1 MIDLSKIKPAH
12 TQRGAFVYIRQ
23 STPSQVEHNRESTQR
38 QYALVDRAVELG
50 WQREQVSVVD
60 EDLGLSGS
68 STDKRSGFA
77 RLTTAVALRLAGI
90 VLGIEVS
97 RLARNNADWYHLLDL
112 CAMTDTLIG
121 DADGIYHPAW
131 FNDRLLLGLKGT
143 MSEAELHIIRAR
155 LEGGIRNKAA
165 RGELRRALP
174 TGFVWGE
181 DEGEVLFH
189 PDESVRQAIRCVF
202 ERFAELGSARRVWLW
217 LRSEGLSFPAQYNYG
232 ATLRWGA
239 PTYTAVHSIL
249 TNPVYAGAYVYGKSR
264 HERMLNEEG
273 KIKQRSRKL
282 PQSQWAVLIHEHHQG
297 YIDRATY
304 EANQERIGKNVRPRP
319 HQPGGA
325 VREGA
330 ALLQGIA
337 SCGHCGRK
345 LRTQYPGRNA
355 RPGYYCAGKNIVNG
369 RGVYCLNIGGV
380 QIDQAVAQ
388 ALIEAVKPAALE
400 ATLQATQQ
408 LESDHDAALT
418 QWRLAVERT
427 RYEAERAERRY
438 RAVDPENRLVAR
450 GLEAAWE
457 MRLRD
462 LEQAQAE
469 LQRKTQSRPRTLS
482 PDEVQR
488 IRDLGADLNRV
499 WAAPTTTDRDKKELL
514 RTLLEEVIIAVQRDE
529 FHAHLTLRWKGGMI
543 TELDVHLPRLNP
555 ARIRTDEDTVELV
568 RRLAV
573 HYPDGVIAGILN
585 RQGRTTVRGERFS
598 ANQVGS
604 LRRYRHIARFEPP
617 AQPPQGKLVTIAGA
631 AEILGV
637 APSTIHRWLAEGII
651 AGEQITPGAP
661 WNIRITDELRAR
673 FVEQTPAGY
682 MAMLEATLRL
692 GVSRQTVL
700 QRVKRGELEAV
711 HVVRGRRKGI
721 RIKIIDNQPD
731 LFTHSS

>member
-1 MIDLSKIKPAH
+1 MTDVSKIKPAH
-12 TQRGAFVYIRQ
+12 TQRSAFVYIRQ
-23 STPSQVEHNRESTQR
+23 STASQVEHNRESTQR

-50 WQREQVSVVD
+50 WQRERVNVVD
-60 EDLGLSGS
+60 EDLGVSGA

-77 RLTTAVALRLAGI
+77 RLIAAVALRLAGI
-90 VLGIEVS
+90 VLGLEAS
-97 RLARNNADWYHLLDL
+97 RLARNNADWYRLLDL

-131 FNDRLLLGLKGT
+131 FNDRLVLGLKGT

-181 DEGEVLFH
+181 DDGEVLLH
-189 PDESVRQAIRCVF
+189 PDESVRQLIRSVF
-202 ERFAELGSARRVWLW
+202 ERFAEFGSARRVWLW

-232 ATLRWGA
+232 REMRWGA
-239 PTYTAVHSIL
+239 PTYTAIHSIL
-249 TNPVYAGAYVYGKSR
+249 TNPTYAGAYVYGKSR
-264 HERMLNEEG
+264 HERILDEEG
-273 KIKQRSRKL
+273 RIKQRSRKL
-282 PQSQWAVLIHEHHQG
+282 PQSQWAVLIQEHHQG

-304 EANQERIGKNVRPRP
+304 EANQARIGKNVRPRP

-325 VREGA
+325 VRDGA

-388 ALIEAVKPAALE
+388 ALLEALKPAAFE

-408 LESDHDAALT
+408 LESDHDAALA

-438 RAVDPENRLVAR
+438 RTVDPENRLVAR

-457 MRLRD
+457 QRLRD

-469 LQRKTQSRPRTLS
+469 LERKSQSRPRTLS
-482 PDEVQR
+482 PEDYQR
-488 IRDLGADLNRV
+488 IRALGADLNRV
-499 WAAPTTTDRDKKELL
+499 WAAPSTTDRDKKELL
-514 RTLLEEVIIAVQRDE
+514 RTLLEEVIITLQRDE
-529 FHAHLTLRWKGGMI
+529 FRAHLTLRWKGGMI
-543 TELDVHLPRLNP
+543 TELEVHLPRLNP

-585 RQGRTTVRGERFS
+585 RQGRKTVRGERFS

-604 LRRYRHIARFEPP
+604 LRRYRNIARFEPP
-617 AQPPQGKLVTIAGA
+617 AQLPQGELVTIAGA
-631 AEILGV
+631 AGILKV
-637 APSTIHRWLAEGII
+637 APSTLHRWLAEGII

-661 WNIRITDELRAR
+661 WQIRITDELRAR
-673 FVEQTPAGY
+673 FVEEAPEGY
-682 MAMLEATLRL
+682 VAMLEATLL
-692 GVSRQTVL
+692 LKVSRQTVL
-700 QRVKRGELEAV
+700 QRVKRGELDAV
-711 HVVRGRRKGI
+711 HVIRGRRKGI
-721 RIKIIDNQPD
+721 RIKIVDNQPD

>member
-1 MIDLSKIKPAH
+1 
-12 TQRGAFVYIRQ
+12 
-23 STPSQVEHNRESTQR
+23 
-38 QYALVDRAVELG
+38 
-50 WQREQVSVVD
+50 
-60 EDLGLSGS
+60 
-68 STDKRSGFA
+68 
-77 RLTTAVALRLAGI
+77 
-90 VLGIEVS
+90 
-97 RLARNNADWYHLLDL
+97 
-112 CAMTDTLIG
+112 
-121 DADGIYHPAW
+121 
-131 FNDRLLLGLKGT
+131 

-165 RGELRRALP
+165 RGELRRGLP

-181 DEGEVLFH
+181 EDGEILLH
-189 PDESVRQAIRCVF
+189 PNEAVGQVIRCVF

-217 LRSEGLSFPAQYNYG
+217 LRSEGLSFPAQYNDG
-232 ATLRWGA
+232 TDIRWGT
-239 PTYTAVHSIL
+239 PTYTAIHSIL
-249 TNPVYAGAYVYGKSR
+249 TNPVYAGAYVYGKTR
-264 HERMLNEEG
+264 HERVLDEEG
-273 KIKQRSRKL
+273 KIKRRSRKL
-282 PQSQWAVLIHEHHQG
+282 PPSQWAVLIHEHHVG
-297 YIDRATY
+297 FIDRATY
-304 EANQERIGKNVRPRP
+304 EANQARIGTNVRPRA

-380 QIDQAVAQ
+380 QIDHAVTA
-388 ALIEAVKPAALE
+388 ALLEALKPAAFE

-408 LESDHDAALT
+408 LESDHDAALA

-450 GLEAAWE
+450 GLEAQWE
-457 MRLRD
+457 RRLSELD
-462 LEQAQAE
+462 QAQAE
-469 LQRKTQSRPRTLS
+469 LARKSELRPPTLS
-482 PDEVQR
+482 PEDYQR
-488 IRDLGADLNRV
+488 IRALGADLKRV
-499 WAAPTTTDRDKKELL
+499 WAAPSTTDRDKKELL

-529 FHAHLTLRWKGGMI
+529 FRAHLTLRWRGGMI

-555 ARIRTDEDTVELV
+555 ARVRTDEDTVELV

-585 RQGRTTVRGERFS
+585 RQGRKTVRSERFT

-604 LRRYRHIARFEPP
+604 LRRYRDIARFAPPAEPP
-617 AQPPQGKLVTIAGA
+617 KGELVTIAGA
-631 AEILGV
+631 AEILEV

-661 WNIRITDELRAR
+661 WRIRITDELRAR
-673 FVEQTPAGY
+673 FVEEAPTGY
-682 MAMLEATLRL
+682 VAMLEATLLL

-700 QRVKRGELEAV
+700 QRVKRGELDAV
-711 HVVRGRRKGI
+711 HVIRGRRKGI
-721 RIKIIDNQPD
+721 RIRVVDDQPD